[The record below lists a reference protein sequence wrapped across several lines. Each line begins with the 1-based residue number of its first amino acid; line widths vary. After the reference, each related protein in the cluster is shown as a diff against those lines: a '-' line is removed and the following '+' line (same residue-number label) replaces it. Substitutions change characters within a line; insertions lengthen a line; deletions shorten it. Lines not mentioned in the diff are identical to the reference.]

1 LKDIARKSFVI
12 GFLEVSA
19 AVNDWKIKGLKK
31 ICMRVGATLEM
42 KKAKAPIL
50 SEPSL

>member
-19 AVNDWKIKGLKK
+19 AVNDWKIKGPRK
-31 ICMRVGATLEM
+31 ICMGVGATLEM
-42 KKAKAPIL
+42 RKSEGPDL
-50 SEPSL
+50 SGPSL